1 MKYLTLLLLLGLI
14 SSIVAAPTR
23 PGKGKYVR
31 KVAEENEDESVESD
45 EADDISAEEFGP
57 ESPPHPP
64 ANFVRPTPQVS
75 GPVYTA
81 SPNLLGRFNW
91 AGLWGNKNKQWENN
105 QGPPPTKQF
114 RRFRDD
120 ESDEEEEDDDE
131 DFDDIENDMYA
142 DDNEEVNSDLEYS
155 PPESPPTATDETSSF
170 RSHPFF
176 VSSSGRSRSSSSP
189 PQIMRVRRV
198 TPMPSS
204 YNRMP
209 VRMSS
214 QPMYQYQRR
223 PSMNSMPYRRVQ
235 SPMVVPMYPVRRTT
249 PMRMPMMTRRQQQV
263 PVMYYKMRPS
273 SSSMKTQMPMQY
285 YAVRQRKT
293 RN

>member
-1 MKYLTLLLLLGLI
+1 MKYLALLLLLGLI
-14 SSIVAAPTR
+14 SSIVAAPSR
-23 PGKGKYVR
+23 GGKGKYVR
-31 KVAEENEDESVESD
+31 RVVENEEESVESD

-57 ESPPHPP
+57 GSPPQPP
-64 ANFVRPTPQVS
+64 TNFVRPTPQVN

-91 AGLWGNKNKQWENN
+91 ASLWGNKNKQWEN
-105 QGPPPTKQF
+105 QGPTPTKQF

-120 ESDEEEEDDDE
+120 DSDEEEEDDEE

-155 PPESPPTATDETSSF
+155 PPESPPTTDETSSF
-170 RSHPFF
+170 RSYPFF
-176 VSSSGRSRSSSSP
+176 VSRGRSHSSSSP
-189 PQIMRVRRV
+189 QVMRVRRV
-198 TPMPSS
+198 TPMPYS
-204 YNRMP
+204 RMP

-214 QPMYQYQRR
+214 QPMYQYAQYQRR
-223 PSMNSMPYRRVQ
+223 PSMNAMPYRRVQ

-249 PMRMPMMTRRQQQV
+249 PMRMPMMTRRQQVQV
-263 PVMYYKMRPS
+263 PVTYYKMRPS
-273 SSSMKTQMPMQY
+273 SSSVKTRMPMQY
-285 YAVRQRKT
+285 YAVRQRRT